1 MKRAAEYLKR
11 NSYIYITAFVLFAIG
26 VCIGALGAAGIED
39 GEFSPLKE
47 YAESFFGS
55 AQKIAHAEVFKKC
68 AVKNLGLVSVCG
80 ICAMFVYTMPV
91 CFVTVGFKGF
101 TTGFAAGF
109 ILKAFGSKGALFIP
123 VMFLMCGFCVRFA
136 FMCHKNKIRRKKE
149 LVPFAL
155 SMSAMWAAMS
165 IIDLTDSFVSEFVAR
180 GIF

>member
-80 ICAMFVYTMPV
+80 IC
-91 CFVTVGFKGF
+91 
-101 TTGFAAGF
+101 
-109 ILKAFGSKGALFIP
+109 
-123 VMFLMCGFCVRFA
+123 VRFA
-136 FMCHKNKIRRKKE
+136 VMCHKNKIRRKKE